1 MLHLS
6 RGLFHENNKDKNNI
20 VSITAPENEKKK
32 GKPDKHQLAIHILQ
46 PNNVITD
53 IRFPLN

>member
-1 MLHLS
+1 M
-6 RGLFHENNKDKNNI
+6 K
-20 VSITAPENEKKK
+20 KKK